1 MSRQVQDGGAPL
13 AAWLGVV
20 FVWSTTPLTIK
31 WSAMDLGPWAAV
43 AGRTAIGALV
53 FLLLFASPLQRFE
66 HSARVWRLGAIVAAF
81 FVAGMLLMYAGAPLI
96 PSGLMSVVYGLSP
109 IVTAL
114 LASMVFRDERLT
126 AAKAAG
132 CLLGFGGIALIFGAG
147 LDPAAGLGPGAALG
161 LLLNVLSMAVNCT
174 SMLVVKRMARDIP
187 VASLTAAS
195 VWLGLPAFVLVWW
208 ALDGRI
214 PDAVP
219 DRALWSVLWL
229 GVMGNVL
236 GFLLFYYALKHL
248 PASQVA
254 LITLVTP
261 LLALG
266 VGATFNGEQLPTG
279 AWTGSVLVLTGVA
292 IAVLGDRRLA
302 SG

>member
-1 MSRQVQDGGAPL
+1 MSRQVHDGGAPL
-13 AAWLGVV
+13 AAWLGVM
-20 FVWSTTPLTIK
+20 FIWSTTPITIK

-43 AGRTAIGALV
+43 TGRTAVGALV
-53 FLLLFASPLQRFE
+53 FLLLFASTLQRFE
-66 HSARVWRLGAIVAAF
+66 HSARVWRIGAIVAAF
-81 FVAGMLLMYAGAPLI
+81 FVVGMLLMYAGAPLI
-96 PSGLMSVVYGLSP
+96 PSGIMSVVYGLSP

-132 CLLGFGGIALIFGAG
+132 CLLGFAGTALIFGAG
-147 LDPAAGLGPGAALG
+147 LDPAAGLGAGAALG
-161 LLLNVLSMAVNCT
+161 LLLNFLSMSVNCT
-174 SMLVVKRMARDIP
+174 SMLTVKRVARDIP

-195 VWLGLPAFVLVWW
+195 VWLALPAFALVWW
-208 ALDGRI
+208 VLDGQL
-214 PDAVP
+214 PTAVP
-219 DRALWSVLWL
+219 ERAVWSVLWL
-229 GVMGNVL
+229 GVAGNVV

-261 LLALG
+261 LLALW

-279 AWTGSVLVLTGVA
+279 AWTGTALVLIGVA
-292 IAVLGDRRLA
+292 VAVLGDRKITVR
-302 SG
+302 